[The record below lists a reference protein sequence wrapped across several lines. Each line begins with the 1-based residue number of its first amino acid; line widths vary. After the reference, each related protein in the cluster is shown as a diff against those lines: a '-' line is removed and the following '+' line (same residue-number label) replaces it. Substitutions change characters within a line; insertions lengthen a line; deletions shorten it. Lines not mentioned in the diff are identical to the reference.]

1 MDNAY
6 ERIQHERLSLKLG
19 FKREWVREVISL
31 EADGGEMSREKLQV
45 QRLAL
50 AVLKRHGH
58 KRRAPRAVRVAAK
71 G

>member
-1 MDNAY
+1 
-6 ERIQHERLSLKLG
+6 
-19 FKREWVREVISL
+19 VREVISL
-31 EADGGEMSREKLQV
+31 EADGGEMSREKLLV